1 MRYTLNLD
9 IEFRKNPYKGLY
21 IALEGIDGSGKS
33 TQQQALSDYFAK
45 HGQMVIPTCEPRVDL
60 PGGEIIMQYFKSEI
74 ALPAMA
80 FQHFATANRVVN
92 QDRIIIP
99 ALEKG
104 EIVISD
110 RCFWSAVPYGLMDK
124 GVSFTS
130 DEAQRMLVT
139 QSLLSHYHQF
149 ITPDVVFYIDISA
162 STGLA
167 RSLKKKNRRELDIYE
182 KREKLERVVR
192 GYQWLVKEYKDE
204 FVTIDGEKKMEEI
217 TDVIIT
223 YLHKKKLIL

>member
-45 HGQMVIPTCEPRVDL
+45 HGQVVISTCEPRVDL

-80 FQHFATANRVVN
+80 FQHLATANRVVN
-92 QDRIIIP
+92 QDRIVIP

-130 DEAQRMLVT
+130 DESERMLVT

-162 STGLA
+162 STGLV

-182 KREKLERVVR
+182 KREKLERVVQ

-204 FVTIDGEKKMEEI
+204 FVTIDGEKKKDAI
-217 TDVIIT
+217 TDIIIS